1 MAYAD
6 RGQALPATVAI
17 IAGILLVGLQAPSAF
32 AQDMPPGV
40 TVAAKGAF
48 TPPQGLGA
56 FQAMTFVLDI
66 APGAAFPLHSHPGR
80 SEVLILQGVLTQH
93 PADAPAKVYH
103 AGDSFMEEPGAVH
116 SVSNDG
122 SEPVRLVWTLLL
134 PEGAQPIEIHSNKAS

>member
-1 MAYAD
+1 MAYAN

-80 SEVLILQGVLTQH
+80 SEVLILQGVLTQR
-93 PADAPAKVYH
+93 PADAAAKVYH

-122 SEPVRLVWTLLL
+122 SQPVRLVWTLLL

>member
-1 MAYAD
+1 MACTN
-6 RGQALPATVAI
+6 RGQGFPAKLAIVAGLCL
-17 IAGILLVGLQAPSAF
+17 AGFQATPVL

-56 FQAMTFVLDI
+56 FQAMTFVLDV

-80 SEVLILQGVLTQH
+80 SEVLILQGALTQH
-93 PADAPAKVYH
+93 PADGPAKVYH

>member
-1 MAYAD
+1 MGAIVA
-6 RGQALPATVAI
+6 GLFAVGSQATSV
-17 IAGILLVGLQAPSAF
+17 F

-40 TVAAKGAF
+40 SVAAKGAF
-48 TPPQGLGA
+48 TPPVGLGA
-56 FQAMTFVLDI
+56 FQAMTYVIDI

-80 SEVLILQGVLTQH
+80 SEVLILQGSLTQH
-93 PADAPAKVYH
+93 PADGVTKVYH

-134 PEGAQPIEIHSNKAS
+134 PEGAQPIEVHNKAS